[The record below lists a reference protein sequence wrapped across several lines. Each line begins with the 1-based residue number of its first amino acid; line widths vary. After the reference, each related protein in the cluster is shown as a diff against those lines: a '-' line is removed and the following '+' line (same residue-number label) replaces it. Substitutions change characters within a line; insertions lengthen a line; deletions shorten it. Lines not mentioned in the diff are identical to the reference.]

1 MKKGI
6 VFDLDGTLL
15 DTLDDL
21 YRSTN
26 YILRQFGCP
35 ERSLQE
41 IRKFVGN
48 GARNLIRQAL
58 PGNEDDPELNAVFE
72 AYLTYYNANCNE
84 GNNRAYPG
92 VLEALA
98 AIREKYPVAVVS
110 NKPDE
115 AVRSLC
121 QQFFGDIYALGVTE
135 ERPRKPHRAMVD
147 YAMEA
152 IGVDTCVYVGDSE
165 VDVETAKNAGVP
177 CLSVLWG
184 FRDKELLEQVGAKH
198 FCHRAEDLLPMLEN
212 LMEAD

>member
-6 VFDLDGTLL
+6 IFDLDGTLL

-21 YRSTN
+21 HRSTN
-26 YILRQFGCP
+26 HILRQFGCP

-48 GARNLIRQAL
+48 GARNLMRLAL
-58 PGNEDDPELNAVFE
+58 PGNEDDPDLDAVCE

-84 GNNRAYPG
+84 GSNRVFPG
-92 VLEALA
+92 VLEAMT

-121 QQFFGDIYALGVTE
+121 KQFFGDVYALGATE
-135 ERPRKPHRAMVD
+135 DRPRKPHPAMVD
-147 YAMEA
+147 HAMEA
-152 IGVDTCVYVGDSE
+152 IGVDTCIYVGDRE

-177 CLSVLWG
+177 CLTVLWG
-184 FRDKELLEQVGAKH
+184 FRDRDTLEQVGAKH
-198 FCHRAEDLLPMLEN
+198 FCQRAEDLLPMLEK